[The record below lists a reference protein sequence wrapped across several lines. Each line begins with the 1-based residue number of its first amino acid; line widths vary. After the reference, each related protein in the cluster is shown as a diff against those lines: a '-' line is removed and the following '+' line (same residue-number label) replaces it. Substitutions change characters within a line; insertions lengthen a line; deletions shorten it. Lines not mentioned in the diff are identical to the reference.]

1 MGKLN
6 FYITA
11 IDRLVKDNID
21 KPTIGI
27 LLCKSKNNVMVDFAL
42 HDINKPMGVSEYTY
56 KQLPD
61 DLRNSLPSVEQIEN
75 ELNRF
80 DEEES

>member
-1 MGKLN
+1 
-6 FYITA
+6 
-11 IDRLVKDNID
+11 
-21 KPTIGI
+21 
-27 LLCKSKNNVMVDFAL
+27 MVDFAL